1 MKRLRLL
8 AAAAALF
15 LPACVT
21 AQPYD
26 RDHHRQGR
34 WRDRDERLAR
44 VDAIVRDCENRTD
57 DFKSALARALDH
69 SRLDG
74 SYREH
79 RLNSDARR
87 MERAMNEVRE
97 AWNRDRDV
105 DRARAYVRRAISAGR
120 DVDRALPRFYLRR
133 HVESEWRVLRAEL
146 NRLADIFGVSGV
158 YGR

>member
-1 MKRLRLL
+1 MKRLSLL
-8 AAAAALF
+8 AASAALL

-26 RDHHRQGR
+26 RDHHRHGR
-34 WRDRDERLAR
+34 WRDREERLAR
-44 VDAIVRDCENRTD
+44 IDAIVRDCENRTD

-87 MERAMNEVRE
+87 LERAMNEVRE

-105 DRARAYVRRAISAGR
+105 DRARSYVRSSISAGR
-120 DVDRALPRFYLRR
+120 DIERALPRFYLRS
-133 HVESEWRVLRAEL
+133 HIESEWRMLRSEL
-146 NRLADIFGVSGV
+146 NRLAEIFETPGI
-158 YGR
+158 